1 MSTNRDHF
9 TTHGLHM
16 NTRGK
21 DWITNTWASIIKTL
35 QTNSRTTPIIPL
47 PEKIN
52 CIKNP
57 HFPTSQNSKNTTT
70 MKGEQEKE
78 RTTEVPY
85 KEDVDD
91 DPILQEDQAKK
102 EDALPAKRT
111 RRIPTTRHTDFLW
124 LDTNVNQ

>member
-1 MSTNRDHF
+1 
-9 TTHGLHM
+9 
-16 NTRGK
+16 
-21 DWITNTWASIIKTL
+21 
-35 QTNSRTTPIIPL
+35 
-47 PEKIN
+47 
-52 CIKNP
+52 
-57 HFPTSQNSKNTTT
+57 

>member
-1 MSTNRDHF
+1 
-9 TTHGLHM
+9 
-16 NTRGK
+16 
-21 DWITNTWASIIKTL
+21 
-35 QTNSRTTPIIPL
+35 
-47 PEKIN
+47 
-52 CIKNP
+52 
-57 HFPTSQNSKNTTT
+57 

-91 DPILQEDQAKK
+91 DPIPQEDQAKK

-111 RRIPTTRHTDFLW
+111 RRLPTTRHTDFLW